1 MRRRSFV
8 ASLPLVAAGTLSGL
22 HGEASG
28 QQGVASPKAESQ
40 ATLPQFQP
48 AGAERFERPD
58 VHAGDRPSGV
68 SFASRS
74 AAMGCSGAAGTAHP
88 LATLTAIEILK
99 RGGSAVDAAVA
110 ANACLGF
117 LEPTSSGLGGDC
129 YAMVWDPKLNKV
141 VGLAGSGRS
150 PKSLSLET
158 VRQRAVNGV
167 IPKLGAVSVSTPGA
181 LDAWWTLHQRYGRL
195 KWQQVLEPAI
205 HLCETGAPV
214 PQIIGFYIKR
224 NLAAFLR
231 AGSGV
236 EETANAMHT
245 YAPGGTAPSEGDV
258 FRNPDLARTYRM
270 IAEGGRDAFYD
281 GPIAQTIEA
290 YFKRIGGWLSASDL
304 RDQHAE
310 WNEPLVTKYRGVDV
324 YGMAANTQGL
334 ATLQMLNILENFDL
348 RAMGFQSASSIHAQI
363 EAKRLAYED
372 RARYYADPHFAK
384 IPIEW
389 LNSKQYAAERA
400 KLIRPDRILTPVYP
414 GQAPSHGDTTYF
426 TVADADGMMVS
437 MIQSNFRGMGSG
449 LVADGLGFM
458 FQDRGELFSLQ
469 DGHPNIYAPGKR
481 PFQTIIPGFATR
493 DGKPWMSFGVMGGD
507 MQPQGQAQ
515 IIIDRVDY
523 GLDIQAAGDSPR
535 WHHEGSSQTMGE
547 DAPGIGPK
555 GVLRLEK
562 GVPEAA
568 RRALVELGWPMG
580 ASDGGFG
587 RYECIEHR
595 VSGADRFYAA
605 ASEMRADGVALAY

>member
-1 MRRRSFV
+1 MRKADSE
-8 ASLPLVAAGTLSGL
+8 AALP
-22 HGEASG
+22 
-28 QQGVASPKAESQ
+28 K
-40 ATLPQFQP
+40 FQP
-48 AGAERFERPD
+48 AGAERFLRPD
-58 VHAGDRPSGV
+58 VHAGDRPSGA

-74 AAMGCSGAAGTAHP
+74 AAMGRSGAAGTAQP
-88 LATLTAIEILK
+88 LATLTAIEMLK
-99 RGGSAVDAAVA
+99 RGGSAADAAVA

-117 LEPTSSGLGGDC
+117 LEPTSCGLGGDC
-129 YAMVWDPKLNKV
+129 YAMIWDPKLSKV

-167 IPKLGAVSVSTPGA
+167 IPKFGAVSISTPGA

-195 KWQQVLEPAI
+195 KWQEGLEPAI
-205 HLCETGAPV
+205 HLCESGVPV

-224 NLAAFLR
+224 NLAAFVKP
-231 AGSGV
+231 GSGV
-236 EETANAMHT
+236 EETANAVHT
-245 YAPGGTAPSEGDV
+245 FAPGGSAPSEGDV

-270 IAEGGRDAFYD
+270 IAEGGRDAYYD
-281 GPIAQTIEA
+281 GPIAKTIEE
-290 YFKRIGGWLSASDL
+290 YFKRIGGWLQVSDL
-304 RDQHAE
+304 REQHAE

-334 ATLQMLNILENFDL
+334 ATLQILNILENFDL
-348 RAMGFQSASSIHAQI
+348 REMGFQSAASIHAQV

-372 RARYYADPHFAK
+372 RGRYYADPHFAK

-389 LNSKQYAAERA
+389 LNSKEYAAERA
-400 KLIRPDRILTPVYP
+400 KLIRPDRILTPVHP

-426 TVADADGMMVS
+426 TVADSDGMMIS
-437 MIQSNFRGMGSG
+437 MIQSNFRGLGSG

-469 DGHPNIYAPGKR
+469 DGHPNMYAPGKR

-507 MQPQGQAQ
+507 MQPQGQSQ
-515 IIIDRVDY
+515 IIINRVDY
-523 GLDIQAAGDSPR
+523 GLEIQAAGDSPR

-547 DAPGIGPK
+547 DTAGLGPM
-555 GVLRLEK
+555 GVLRLEA
-562 GVPEAA
+562 GVPEAS
-568 RRALVELGWPMG
+568 RRALAELGWPLE

-595 VSGADRFYAA
+595 MSGGMSGADRFYSA